1 MPPRLLSAAPASKR
15 SLQANMKSIDKQVEV
30 YQQPLQAICGGST
43 AVCERKS
50 VLDDE
55 IYSSVDRYPTSK
67 LVGQFFIHEL
77 AKRVPPEVVVV
88 NEWNPGLC
96 KSGPVCYS
104 SEEACCGRAR
114 DLTGATVKH
123 GAESHGRR

>member
-1 MPPRLLSAAPASKR
+1 M
-15 SLQANMKSIDKQVEV
+15 
-30 YQQPLQAICGGST
+30 
-43 AVCERKS
+43 CERKS

-96 KSGPVCYS
+96 KSGPVCEYR
-104 SEEACCGRAR
+104 GRSIGIAFAIEQVTLAKKPAVDAR
-114 DLTGATVKH
+114 AISLV
-123 GAESHGRR
+123 RL